1 MRPILNRQ
9 SALRAP
15 LNDILGTE
23 ANVRLLRALAATAAP
38 MSPSRLAEATGLHL
52 SGVARALATL
62 EETGIVEFV
71 GAGSRRPVAFRRSHP
86 LASAIDALFV
96 AERARFDRI
105 VEQLRDAARALVP
118 PPAAVWLE
126 GPVVD
131 GSDRRED
138 ALVIGV
144 LGTARDLDSVTL
156 ALQDALDDVVV
167 EQDLNLEVRGRTLAD
182 LSAASPRELQSLACV
197 IPLLGAPPLAIV
209 RGGESRPATRARAV
223 AERRMTHAELDA
235 QGLAVARAIA
245 ERLKSDPSLVEQARA
260 YVTSRLALASAAEQH
275 ELREWERI
283 LRTRSLPNLRRF
295 LVDAGERATRLR
307 QTMPFLA
314 VLSAEEREGVVGAAR
329 EEASGVSAARRPR
342 RAAADGR
349 PSTRRR

>member
-71 GAGSRRPVAFRRSHP
+71 GAGSRRPVTLRRAHP

-96 AERARFDRI
+96 TERARFDRI
-105 VEQLRDAARALVP
+105 IERLRNATRALVP
-118 PPAAVWLE
+118 PPAAIWLE

-144 LGTARDLDSVTL
+144 LGTARDLDSVAL
-156 ALQDALDDVVV
+156 ALQDALDDVVL

-182 LSAASPRELQSLACV
+182 LSAASPGELQSLANV

-209 RGGESRPATRARAV
+209 RGSESRPGTRARAV

-235 QGLAVARAIA
+235 RALAVARAIA
-245 ERLKSDPSLVEQARA
+245 ERLKTDPSLVEQARA
-260 YVTSRLALASAAEQH
+260 YVTSRLALASAGEQH

-283 LRTRSLPNLRRF
+283 LRTRSAPNLRRF
-295 LVDAGERATRLR
+295 LVDGGERATRLR

-314 VLSAEEREGVVGAAR
+314 VLSAEEREGLAEAAR
-329 EEASGVSAARRPR
+329 GETSEASRGTRTNAGKRPR
-342 RAAADGR
+342 
-349 PSTRRR
+349 SRR